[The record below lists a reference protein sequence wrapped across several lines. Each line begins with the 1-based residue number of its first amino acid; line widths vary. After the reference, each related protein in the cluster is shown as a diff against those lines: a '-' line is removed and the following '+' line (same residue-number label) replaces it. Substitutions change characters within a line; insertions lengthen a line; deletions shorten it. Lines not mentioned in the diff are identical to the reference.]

1 MNDIAGLLHDAIE
14 QQGIPIEGVSI
25 GRRNDRAT
33 WRIDFAV
40 TASDEQRAQAAVLL
54 AAFDPDTAITA
65 EEIDRAGVTAKQVIT
80 LLKHIAA
87 RQAQIDTERAVVA
100 SDLTALNAATTLAQ
114 VKPIVTR
121 LLQRQ
126 DNALTA
132 EKRSLE
138 VLDRVLRALR
148 RLVS

>member
-1 MNDIAGLLHDAIE
+1 MNNIAQRLDEYLRSNNL
-14 QQGIPIEGVSI
+14 PLEGVSI
-25 GRRNDRAT
+25 GLPGDRSTWRVDLAAGATDAQRTQAATLVQAFDPNSNLTADETDRA
-33 WRIDFAV
+33 AA
-40 TASDEQRAQAAVLL
+40 TAAQVAAVL
-54 AAFDPDTAITA
+54 T
-65 EEIDRAGVTAKQVIT
+65 Q
-80 LLKHIAA
+80 IAA
-87 RQAQIDTERAVVA
+87 RQTQIDTERTAVA
-100 SDLTALNAATTLAQ
+100 SDITALAAATTLAQ